1 MTSKE
6 WRRCNDPLK
15 MIAALKGVASE
26 RKGRLYLC
34 GGCRTIWHLLYD
46 ARSQRAVEVA
56 ERFADGHANQEER
69 SNAVFLA
76 EIPTFGNDFMP
87 GEWRNWHPDGSIPP
101 SVQRLVEMG
110 VLTPEQLEEDEPAVD
125 KVVEDR
131 LLAAA
136 SLAEASCSRSP
147 FDHDWWHRDIA
158 RVPWPGDWLL
168 RCVFG
173 DPFLPFV
180 FFSPAWLTS
189 EIVALAR
196 TMYEQRSFEQ
206 MPLLGEALKEGGCT
220 NQEILNHCRSQM
232 PHVRGCWVVDLVLGK
247 S

>member
-1 MTSKE
+1 
-6 WRRCNDPLK
+6 
-15 MIAALKGVASE
+15 MIAGLKGVASE

-46 ARSQRAVEVA
+46 VRSHWAVEVA
-56 ERFADGHANQEER
+56 ERFADGHATPEER

-76 EIPTFGNDFMP
+76 EIPTFGNDFIP
-87 GEWRNWHPDGSIPP
+87 GEWRKWHPDGSIPS
-101 SVQRLVEMG
+101 SVQRLAEMG
-110 VLTPEQLEEDEPAVD
+110 VLTPEQLEENEPAVD
-125 KVVEDR
+125 ETVKDH

-136 SLAEASCSRSP
+136 SLAEAACSRGP
-147 FDHDWWHRDIA
+147 FDHDWWHHDIP

-180 FFSPAWLTS
+180 FFSRTWLTPN
-189 EIVALAR
+189 VVNLAR
-196 TMYEQRSFEQ
+196 SIYDERDFERI
-206 MPLLGEALKEGGCT
+206 PLLGAALKEGGCA
-220 NQEILNHCRSQM
+220 NHEILDHCRSEL